1 MKTVVDI
8 EFIARAIDP
17 DAWQNHDESNG
28 NAAGAN
34 RPLLSLAAA
43 QRVLNAVHEAGGWVA
58 GASQLSS
65 DNPSC
70 SVSTPDEKEAGTV
83 REIVRNHPSERRV
96 LLVEDRPAVSDL
108 IRAFLQSLPNV
119 ALEVEIKGSDAIDAA
134 GRHRY
139 DAVLI
144 STQLQDMEGPDV
156 IASLR
161 RLPLPFC
168 STPVVALIGDANPA
182 FRLAVLAHGAQE
194 VLASPVRLDELVR
207 VLNRTFPSLPV
218 NDDRIDGHTLSSM
231 LRDLGQ
237 EHVPLFIARFV
248 SETRGKL
255 ATMRSIRDHNTMQTE
270 AHTLKGTSRSFG
282 AFQVSLQASQLEVAS
297 RSGAPWTTINALI
310 DAAEQSLTDAEA
322 AYANYHL
329 L

>member
-1 MKTVVDI
+1 MKTVADI

-17 DAWQNHDESNG
+17 DAWQNYDESNG
-28 NAAGAN
+28 NTATVT
-34 RPLLSLAAA
+34 RPLSSLAAA
-43 QRVLNAVHEAGGWVA
+43 QRVLTAVHETGGRIA
-58 GASQLSS
+58 GASRLSS
-65 DNPSC
+65 DNAPC
-70 SVSTPDEKEAGTV
+70 SVSTPDEKETGTV
-83 REIVRNHPSERRV
+83 WEIVRNHPPERRV

-108 IRAFLQSLPNV
+108 ISAFLQSVPNV

-134 GRHRY
+134 GRYRY
-139 DAVLI
+139 DALLI
-144 STQLQDMEGPDV
+144 STQLQDMEGSDM

-168 STPVVALIGDANPA
+168 STPIVALIGDANPA
-182 FRLAVLAHGAQE
+182 YRLAILALGAQE
-194 VLASPVRLDELVR
+194 VLASPVRPDELVR
-207 VLNRTFPSLPV
+207 VLDQSFPSLPV
-218 NDDRIDGHTLSSM
+218 NDDRIDGHTLSAM

-255 ATMRSIRDHNTMQTE
+255 ATMRSIRDHDTMQAE

-282 AFQVSLQASQLEVAS
+282 AFQVSLQASQLEHAC
-297 RSGAPWTTINALI
+297 RTGAPWTTINALL

-322 AYANYHL
+322 AYANYQL